1 MYKKFMKWSHWQ
13 VFTSRFINLLM
24 YNNQVYFLSYLKL
37 HSKQKSND
45 ATWQQ
50 TLHFSPCS
58 RFAL

>member
-1 MYKKFMKWSHWQ
+1 MKWSHWQ
-13 VFTSRFINLLM
+13 VFISRPINLLM

-37 HSKQKSND
+37 HSKQKLND

-50 TLHFSPCS
+50 TPHFPPCS